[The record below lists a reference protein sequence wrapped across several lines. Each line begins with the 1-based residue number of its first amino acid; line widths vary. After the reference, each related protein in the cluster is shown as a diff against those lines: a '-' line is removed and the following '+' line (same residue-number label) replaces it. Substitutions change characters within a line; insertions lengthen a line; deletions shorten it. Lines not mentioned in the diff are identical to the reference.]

1 MNRIVSKYMH
11 THVLSYSNMVKE
23 KICDKQYQIYAHFT
37 FHKKS
42 ACMRRKGKKEK
53 ACVCREQME
62 GKE

>member
-1 MNRIVSKYMH
+1 MH

-62 GKE
+62 GKK